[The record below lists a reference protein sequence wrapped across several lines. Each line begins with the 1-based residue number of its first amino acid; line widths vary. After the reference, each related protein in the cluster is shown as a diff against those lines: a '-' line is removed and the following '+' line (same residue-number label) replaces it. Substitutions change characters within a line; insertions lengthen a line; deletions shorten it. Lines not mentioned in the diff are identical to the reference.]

1 MSFDLNMVEIV
12 LYIHILAAASWVGGA
27 MLLFILGVFIKDKEA
42 ITVVY
47 KYIGPTYG
55 YFQTAVL
62 VILLA
67 TGTYLYMQYHFQELW
82 KGSNELLSQHL
93 YTKIYLV
100 GLAVIATIIH
110 MYISFKALNRE
121 RTQKEKIISR
131 GTSLGIFLLNL
142 FILYYA
148 MSIRTML

>member
-1 MSFDLNMVEIV
+1 MSLLEVM

-27 MLLFILGVFIKDKEA
+27 MLLFILGVFIRDKEA

-55 YFQTAVL
+55 YFQSAVL

-82 KGSNELLSQHL
+82 RGSNEILVQHL

-100 GLAVIATIIH
+100 GVIVIATIIH

-121 RTQKEKIISR
+121 RTYREKMVSR

-148 MSIRTML
+148 ISIRTML

>member
-1 MSFDLNMVEIV
+1 MSLLEVM
-12 LYIHILAAASWVGGA
+12 LYIHILAASSWVGGA
-27 MLLFILGVFIKDKEA
+27 MLLFILGVFIRDKDA

-55 YFQTAVL
+55 YFQSVVL

-67 TGTYLYMQYHFQELW
+67 TGTYLYMEYHFQELW
-82 KGSNELLSQHL
+82 RGSNTLLSEHL

-100 GLAVIATIIH
+100 ALIVIATIIH
-110 MYISFKALNRE
+110 MYISFKALNRD
-121 RTQKEKIISR
+121 RTHREKIISR

-148 MSIRTML
+148 ISIRTML

>member
-1 MSFDLNMVEIV
+1 MNLLEIM
-12 LYIHILAAASWVGGA
+12 LYIHILAASSWVGGA
-27 MLLFILGVFIKDKEA
+27 MLLFILGVFIKDKDA

-55 YFQTAVL
+55 YFQSVVL
-62 VILLA
+62 VILLV

-82 KGSNELLSQHL
+82 RGSNEILVQHL

-100 GLAVIATIIH
+100 GIIVIATIIH

-121 RTQKEKIISR
+121 RTHREKIISR

-148 MSIRTML
+148 ISIRTML